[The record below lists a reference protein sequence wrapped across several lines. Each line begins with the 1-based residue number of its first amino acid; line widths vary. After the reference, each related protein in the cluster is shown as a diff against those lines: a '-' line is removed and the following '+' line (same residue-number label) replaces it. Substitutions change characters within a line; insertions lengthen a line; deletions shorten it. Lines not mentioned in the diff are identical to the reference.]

1 MGIAALAQHPGKCVT
16 GTAEFRRQRSQWQ
29 AAGEKDAAARANT
42 IWKEQLAA
50 YEDPGLDPDIDA
62 ALQDYIAARKAEKP
76 DQDYF

>member
-1 MGIAALAQHPGKCVT
+1 MRQSQPALRTCAVH
-16 GTAEFRRQRSQWQ
+16 
-29 AAGEKDAAARANT
+29 EKLVCSNAL
-42 IWKEQLAA
+42 WKMQLET